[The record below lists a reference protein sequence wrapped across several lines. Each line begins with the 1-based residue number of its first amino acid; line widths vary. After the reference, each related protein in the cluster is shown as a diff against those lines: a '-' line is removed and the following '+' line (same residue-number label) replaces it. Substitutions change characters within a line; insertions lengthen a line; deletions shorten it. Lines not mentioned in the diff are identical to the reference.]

1 MIWLLDISVQS
12 CFIGKFAKDAWVLC
26 TFSYAPIPSESP
38 RSNRPVKS
46 RALPGTWQGYFRK
59 STTLSLCEL
68 EMLRWGT
75 WHRMGST
82 WFNYK
87 GLCQSYAGEHIY
99 IYYIYI
105 YISIYIYIYRVCV
118 VVSRAIWKGH
128 LRSVWVAGSV
138 VTGARGAQEFIPEWA
153 LICAVHKLFLSSIK
167 ASKANIAMA
176 HPLSHQQTFPHF
188 FLFSGPGSSTA
199 PTLHPMRYIL
209 MITHTCSHRIKH
221 ILHIHTLYLFTIGT
235 SWSVSSVQKPNRWL
249 YACRHWAT
257 CTQMCV
263 YIYTQYIYACTDYIC
278 IYSILCIS
286 TSHLHNLHNLPSEA
300 MTSSLKLPKFHSF
313 RDSMRGRRDEGGNW
327 SGDS

>member
-99 IYYIYI
+99 IYIIIIYIYIYIYI
-105 YISIYIYIYRVCV
+105 YISIYIYLQSLR
-118 VVSRAIWKGH
+118 SGQSGH
-128 LRSVWVAGSV
+128 LEGTSPVSLGGWIRCHGRKGS
-138 VTGARGAQEFIPEWA
+138 
-153 LICAVHKLFLSSIK
+153 
-167 ASKANIAMA
+167 
-176 HPLSHQQTFPHF
+176 
-188 FLFSGPGSSTA
+188 PG
-199 PTLHPMRYIL
+199 
-209 MITHTCSHRIKH
+209 
-221 ILHIHTLYLFTIGT
+221 IHTRVG
-235 SWSVSSVQKPNRWL
+235 PN
-249 YACRHWAT
+249 
-257 CTQMCV
+257 
-263 YIYTQYIYACTDYIC
+263 
-278 IYSILCIS
+278 LCC
-286 TSHLHNLHNLPSEA
+286 P
-300 MTSSLKLPKFHSF
+300 
-313 RDSMRGRRDEGGNW
+313 
-327 SGDS
+327 